1 MNDDDGPQGLDARLA
16 EVARLREA
24 GDLAAARDAA
34 RAVFAAAVAAG
45 ADDIALEA
53 GLACY
58 ALDLRLGDHV
68 GMLDDGALLRPRLQA
83 TDRRRELGDLLRRMA
98 LSACELAR
106 FDLALT
112 LAHDSCEAARDQAD
126 DRELALSLAALGAC
140 FERMGDAWQG
150 ERLMSEALEVAL
162 RVDEPYV
169 RMVVLNNLCAVCI
182 GRFYRMRG
190 VDDADAQAAVER
202 AVVHARAAQAL
213 LPQLPDPLFG
223 VFVDGN
229 LGEALLHAG
238 RLDEAEPLLHDAL
251 ARSRA
256 QGFHAQT
263 WRITCSIAEAE
274 IKHGLLHEA
283 LARLDAI
290 GPAAIA
296 ARQHATLIRLH
307 QTIYRAARELGDTYR
322 ALRALEAHERLERE
336 RATRQLRAQSE
347 LFVTRAE
354 TDRVRQ
360 EALAAREHARR
371 FRDEARR
378 DALTGLANR
387 RDLQE
392 RLPARLV
399 AAAAQQRP
407 VSLAVID
414 LDHFKRIN
422 DRHGHALGDRVLV
435 SIARLLR
442 EGLRHSDVLARVGGE
457 EFVVV
462 LFDTAPDLALEVL
475 ERLRH
480 RVEGHAWSACAE
492 GLAVTLSIGV
502 AHAPGYEL
510 VPLFERADR
519 ALYRAKAE
527 GRNKLVLA
535 EPGELR

>member
-1 MNDDDGPQGLDARLA
+1 MNADDGPNPLGARLA
-16 EVARLREA
+16 EITRLCEA

-34 RAVFAAAVAAG
+34 RAVFRDAAEAG
-45 ADDIALEA
+45 ADEIALEA

-58 ALDLRLGDHV
+58 SLDLRLGDHV
-68 GMLDDGALLRPRLQA
+68 GMLDDGARLRPRLQA
-83 TDRRRELGDLLRRMA
+83 SGRRRDLGDLVRRMV

-106 FDLALT
+106 FDLALA
-112 LAHDSCEAARDQAD
+112 LAHEASEAARDQAD

-150 ERLMSEALEVAL
+150 ERLMSEALGVAQ

-190 VDDADAQAAVER
+190 VDDADAAGAVER
-202 AVVHARAAQAL
+202 AVRHAQAAQAL

-251 ARSRA
+251 ARSRTH
-256 QGFHAQT
+256 GYHAQT
-263 WRITCSIAEAE
+263 WRITCSIAELE
-274 IKHGLLHEA
+274 IEHGLPHDA

-290 GPAAIA
+290 APAAIA

-307 QTIYRAARELGDTYR
+307 HTIYRAARDLGDTYR

-360 EALAAREHARR
+360 EALAARERAQH

-392 RLPARLV
+392 QLPVRLV

-407 VSLAVID
+407 VSLAVVD

-422 DRHGHALGDRVLV
+422 DRYGHALGDRVLV
-435 SIARLLR
+435 AIARLLR
-442 EGLRHSDVLARVGGE
+442 EGLRQNDVLARVGGE

-462 LFDTAPDLALEVL
+462 LFDTAPALALEVL

-480 RVEGHAWSACAE
+480 RVEGHAWTGYAD

-510 VPLFERADR
+510 APLFERADR
-519 ALYRAKAE
+519 ALYRAKAD
-527 GRNKLVLA
+527 GRNRLLVAEAA
-535 EPGELR
+535 EP